1 MPAPFVGLLAPL
13 RSHDFVGNM
22 SRSAHACDAYP
33 GISYRLWRSSRIH
46 RTVYLSLASLLV
58 TLSFLFMI
66 SIEAADLVL
75 LSTYPARVLVPILTQ
90 I

>member
-1 MPAPFVGLLAPL
+1 MTKSQSEF
-13 RSHDFVGNM
+13 
-22 SRSAHACDAYP
+22 
-33 GISYRLWRSSRIH
+33 
-46 RTVYLSLASLLV
+46 YLSLASLFV

-75 LSTYPARVLVPILTQ
+75 LPTHPTLVLVPILAQ